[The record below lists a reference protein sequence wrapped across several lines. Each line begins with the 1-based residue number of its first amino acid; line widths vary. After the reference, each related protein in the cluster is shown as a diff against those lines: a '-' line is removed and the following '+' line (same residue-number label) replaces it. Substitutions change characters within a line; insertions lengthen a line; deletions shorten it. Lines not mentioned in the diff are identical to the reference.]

1 MNGKLKTKKAVSKR
15 IKITGTGK
23 MMRRKMGV
31 DHFRAKKSSIVQQ
44 RKSKEYSVGK
54 TNSRI
59 LRSLT
64 T

>member
-1 MNGKLKTKKAVSKR
+1 MNGKLKTKKAVTKR
-15 IKITGTGK
+15 IKVTGSGK

-31 DHFRAKKSSIVQQ
+31 DHFRAKKSTIVQQ
-44 RKSKEYSVGK
+44 RKNKEYAVGK